1 MDVLNFSRRPRR
13 EFKPVP
19 ISSHSAY
26 QIEMEAMKPIYSRGH
41 YLILPFSSCPRRWAT
56 LEIFWDKVTRMFRVQ
71 LYRWTFIIAKNF
83 NHFEFLTVP
92 INSSRWI
99 SNFSVFRKL
108 VLIFVRNR
116 DGAVILDTK
125 LFVFRAW
132 KLVSR
137 KNWSIRNDNCN
148 LPYSFLREYY
158 IFLNY
163 FRRFFDYP

>member
-1 MDVLNFSRRPRR
+1 
-13 EFKPVP
+13 
-19 ISSHSAY
+19 
-26 QIEMEAMKPIYSRGH
+26 MKPIYSRGH
-41 YLILPFSSCPRRWAT
+41 YLILPFSSCPRRWAI
-56 LEIFWDKVTRMFRVQ
+56 LEIFWNKVTRMFRVQ

-83 NHFEFLTVP
+83 NHFEFLAVP

-99 SNFSVFRKL
+99 SSFSVFRKL

-148 LPYSFLREYY
+148 LWYSFLKRILYFFKLLPK
-158 IFLNY
+158 IFWLSIKLFLKKNSQHSVI
-163 FRRFFDYP
+163 